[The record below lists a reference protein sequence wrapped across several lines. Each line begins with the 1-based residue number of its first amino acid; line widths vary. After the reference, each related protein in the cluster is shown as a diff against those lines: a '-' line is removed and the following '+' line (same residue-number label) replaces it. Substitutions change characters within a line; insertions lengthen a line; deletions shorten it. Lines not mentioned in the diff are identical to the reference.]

1 MEKILQ
7 KYLDPAQ
14 PGSFSGL
21 SGFLKNNS
29 KLDKNLVAD
38 TLKQISPFTLHKP
51 KRIHY
56 RRIKVQVG
64 GIDSQWQI
72 DLIET
77 QDIAGSNFGTRYLFT
92 CIDVFSKKAWAVC
105 LKNKEAASC
114 LTAFKKILS
123 DSYRKP
129 KFLYLDKGKIISS
142 ILKNYFF

>member
-1 MEKILQ
+1 MEKFFQ

-14 PGSFSGL
+14 PGAFSGL

-29 KLDKNLVAD
+29 KLDKNLVAE

-77 QDIAGSNFGTRYLFT
+77 QDIAGIILVHAIYLP
-92 CIDVFSKKAWAVC
+92 VSMFSVKKLGHYA
-105 LKNKEAASC
+105 
-114 LTAFKKILS
+114 
-123 DSYRKP
+123 
-129 KFLYLDKGKIISS
+129 
-142 ILKNYFF
+142 